1 MGWGADA
8 LLPPRFSKVGQKR
21 MQTERRGQCWP
32 TEPRSPTNSTPSG
45 RAVLSTCPRSTPE
58 ERLGH
63 KHRVLEPLCSP
74 APHSHSFPWAQPL
87 QLPTLLF
94 IPSHPPVPNQPGVS
108 QTHPRLTPAAQSS
121 ASQSSPSGL
130 LVLPGPGRCLL
141 CHLLPASPVKLRHGE
156 VGSGACQLHP
166 TSSSS
171 GKRRSCVQGSNP
183 QSLDSVIP
191 CEPSLVST
199 QLSPTAA
206 SLLPLLPTL
215 PSPSKPRNSFLT
227 NRQRT
232 VPCSLQRLAL
242 RGEADRRA
250 MNSEM
255 ASVTDVA
262 TQSEPAAR
270 LHRHRQLQGSN
281 QLHLLKDERVSC
293 SVVSGSLRP
302 YGEGSRS
309 LLQGILPTQGSNP
322 GLLHCRQVLYHLS
335 PYRMTSEKKCQ
346 CKT

>member
-1 MGWGADA
+1 M
-8 LLPPRFSKVGQKR
+8 
-21 MQTERRGQCWP
+21 
-32 TEPRSPTNSTPSG
+32 
-45 RAVLSTCPRSTPE
+45 
-58 ERLGH
+58 
-63 KHRVLEPLCSP
+63 
-74 APHSHSFPWAQPL
+74 
-87 QLPTLLF
+87 
-94 IPSHPPVPNQPGVS
+94 
-108 QTHPRLTPAAQSS
+108 
-121 ASQSSPSGL
+121 
-130 LVLPGPGRCLL
+130 
-141 CHLLPASPVKLRHGE
+141 
-156 VGSGACQLHP
+156 GSGACQLHP

-335 PYRMTSEKKCQ
+335 PYRMTSEKKYQ